1 MLFGHHHHGHA
12 HGHDDEPDDDHGH
25 SHDHARGHGAHDQ
38 KAGATSRGRIVLR
51 FGVAAAIL
59 IGGILAACAVM
70 VQAGE
75 AVVVTRFGDP
85 VSVLTEPGLAWKLP
99 APIEVTTPVDL
110 RLRTTSTGSQDV
122 GTRDGL
128 RVLVQA
134 YVAWQ
139 VPPDPASVRQYL
151 RAVRNDPDEA
161 ARQLRS
167 LVGAALQVTASSFDL
182 ADLVNTDPAHQQI
195 GAFEAKL
202 QAQVAARVAEV
213 YGVAIRQVGIE
224 RFGLPENTL
233 AATVGRMRAERETV
247 ATQVT
252 SEGRRAAAA
261 IRSDAE
267 RVSRVALAEARTQAA
282 GIEADSQTEA
292 ATIRARAYQGDPQ
305 LYLLVRSLDTLAAIV
320 GPNTRVV
327 LRTDAAPFRSL
338 IEGPPAA
345 VPPAPAAP
353 APAVSP
359 AASR

>member
-1 MLFGHHHHGHA
+1 MLFGHNHDHGHHGHDHDHHDGHEHDHDHGHTH
-12 HGHDDEPDDDHGH
+12 HGHDAAPA
-25 SHDHARGHGAHDQ
+25 SKQRMA
-38 KAGATSRGRIVLR
+38 LR
-51 FGVAAAIL
+51 FGVAGAIL
-59 IGGILAACAVM
+59 LGGVLAACAVM
-70 VQAGE
+70 VEAGQ

-85 VSVLTEPGLAWKLP
+85 VAVLTRPGLAWKLP
-99 APIEVTTPVDL
+99 APIDGVTPVDL
-110 RLRTTSTGSQDV
+110 RLRTTSTGMQDV

-139 VPPDPASVRQYL
+139 VPDDPAAIRQFL

-182 ADLVNTDPAHQQI
+182 ADLVNTDPRKQRMD
-195 GAFEAKL
+195 AFEDSLK
-202 QAQVAARVAEV
+202 AQIAARVAGI
-213 YGVAIRQVGIE
+213 YGISVRQVGIE
-224 RFGLPENTL
+224 QFTLPEGAL

-252 SEGRRAAAA
+252 TDGLRAAAA

-267 RVSRVALAEARTQAA
+267 RDRRVAIASATTEAA
-282 GIEADSQTEA
+282 GIEAASRTEA
-292 ATIRARAYQGDPQ
+292 AAIHARAYQGDPQ
-305 LYLLVRSLDTLAAIV
+305 LYMLLRSLDTLASIV

-327 LRTDAAPFRSL
+327 LRTDAAPFRAL

-345 VPPAPAAP
+345 PPAAAK
-353 APAVSP
+353 
-359 AASR
+359 

>member
-1 MLFGHHHHGHA
+1 
-12 HGHDDEPDDDHGH
+12 
-25 SHDHARGHGAHDQ
+25 
-38 KAGATSRGRIVLR
+38 
-51 FGVAAAIL
+51 
-59 IGGILAACAVM
+59 
-70 VQAGE
+70 
-75 AVVVTRFGDP
+75 
-85 VSVLTEPGLAWKLP
+85 
-99 APIEVTTPVDL
+99 
-110 RLRTTSTGSQDV
+110 
-122 GTRDGL
+122 
-128 RVLVQA
+128 VQA

-267 RVSRVALAEARTQAA
+267 RDSRVALAEARTQAA